1 MKIVNIQEAKT
12 HLSRLVEE
20 VAQGE
25 EVVIAKAGKPMV
37 RLVPVSS
44 LAGPRP
50 LGLLAG
56 QVRET
61 EGWWTPD
68 PELEALFYGEDE
80 DDAASRDAA
89 RRARKSA

>member
-1 MKIVNIQEAKT
+1 MNTVNIQEAKT
-12 HLSRLVEE
+12 HLSRLIEE
-20 VAQGE
+20 VVQGE

-61 EGWWTPD
+61 EGWWAPD
-68 PELEALFYGEDE
+68 RELDALFYGDE
-80 DDAASRDAA
+80 AEGSAEAAG
-89 RRARKSA
+89 RAGKSG

>member
-1 MKIVNIQEAKT
+1 MKTVNIQEAKT
-12 HLSRLVEE
+12 HLSRLIEE
-20 VAQGE
+20 VTRGE

-37 RLVPVSS
+37 RLVPVGS
-44 LAGPRP
+44 LSGPRR

-61 EGWWTPD
+61 EGWWAPD

-80 DDAASRDAA
+80 GDAASGGAA
-89 RRARKSA
+89 GRGPKAT

>member
-1 MKIVNIQEAKT
+1 MKTVNIQEAKT

-20 VAQGE
+20 VAKG
-25 EVVIAKAGKPMV
+25 EVVIIAKAGKPMV

-56 QVRET
+56 QVREV

-80 DDAASRDAA
+80 GDVTDGGV

>member
-1 MKIVNIQEAKT
+1 MKTVNIQEAKT

-56 QVRET
+56 QVWET
-61 EGWWTPD
+61 EDWWAPD

-80 DDAASRDAA
+80 DVVSDGAAE
-89 RRARKSA
+89 RARKSA